1 MKGMTRT
8 AFGLIGCLFL
18 LTGFAWSGLPR
29 LGHIEV
35 AKYQMTA
42 IATHTPWGFKSSN
55 KYWNSMQR
63 INLEV
68 GNLKQFT
75 NLPDLGMKNP
85 YVGYIVLGDQ
95 NQKFGFIVDIYGEEK
110 RLYIDTDG
118 DGSFAREKYT
128 VLLNEWYGAQLYWV
142 MAPEPIRLNVRYRS
156 WLDQANPVA
165 INVLGYIFKPGLL
178 GKEKPFLLVE
188 VRTWFLA
195 RLKED
200 GVEKLAA
207 VVDRNQNGV
216 YDDPQDMLFID
227 YNNDGFFS
235 DKEGLQR
242 KKGVRLNGGK
252 QKLSFD
258 WSSYPDVLKVEEGN
272 R

>member
-1 MKGMTRT
+1 MQGMTRT
-8 AFGLIGCLFL
+8 GLWLCGCLCL
-18 LTGFAWSGLPR
+18 LTGFTWSALPR
-29 LGHIEV
+29 LGKIEV
-35 AKYQMTA
+35 AKYQMTP
-42 IATHTPWGFKSSN
+42 IANHTPWGFKSSD
-55 KYWNSMQR
+55 KYWNSMQH
-63 INLEV
+63 INLKV

-85 YVGYIVLGDQ
+85 YTGYIVLGDQ

-142 MAPEPIRLNVRYRS
+142 MAPEPILLNVRYRS
-156 WLDQANPVA
+156 WLGQANPVE
-165 INVLGYIFKPGLL
+165 ISVLGYIFKPGLL
-178 GKEKPFLLVE
+178 GKQQPFLLVE

-195 RLKED
+195 KLKED
-200 GVEKLAA
+200 GVTKLAA
-207 VVDRNQNGV
+207 VVDQNQNGR

-227 YNNDGFFS
+227 YNNNGFFS
-235 DKEGLQR
+235 KNEGIQR
-242 KKGVRLNGGK
+242 KNGIKLSGAK

-272 R
+272 